1 MLKSHALA
9 ALRSFRRQPGYA
21 ALNVVGL
28 TVGFAAAF
36 LILFA
41 VQDEL
46 RKDQMHSD
54 NLYMV
59 LRNASFDE
67 WATIQTWTAAPQPL
81 AEVMRTEYPE
91 VEMAAMH
98 RYEGPQVLAVDEQQ
112 FWSDGYWVEPAF
124 LEMFTFPLLA
134 GDPATALEDPDGIVL
149 TEALVAKLFGAD
161 VAPETAMGRSVRFN
175 DATARVTGVAADLPS
190 TSSMEFEWLMPA
202 AELYSRS
209 EWLMSWEN
217 NAMSLFVTLREDA
230 DIDAL
235 NQKMSDVLVE
245 RGNVEYSTAFVQR
258 FSDRYLRSTYENGV
272 QAGGG
277 ITAVR
282 MFSLIA
288 VLLLALAGINFTNLA
303 TARATRRAGEIGVRK
318 TMGATRGSLM
328 QQFLSESV
336 LMALVAFGVAIAL
349 VVGFAGPL
357 GDMLGKELVFGT
369 VPLWIWGGFAAV
381 AVGVGLFAGLYPA
394 VVLSRFSPSKVIK
407 GGQKGGLALRRGLV
421 VFQFAASVVLI
432 IGTLAMAAQLRYM
445 QTRDIGLE
453 REGLVTMALRD
464 GAKSEFPAFRQAL
477 LDNPS
482 IAAVGTANSSPLMI
496 GSSTEDVEWDGK
508 DPSNSASFS
517 VMSVDTD
524 AIDALGMTMADG
536 RAFSSEMVADSSNYI
551 LNEAAVELMG
561 LEAPVGEQI
570 ALWEDR
576 GEVIGVVKDFH
587 MRPMMGETGPTIFWL
602 ASPEDS
608 YWATAFVRPAP
619 GQTEQAL
626 AHLEAT
632 TAAFSPAYPFDYTFL
647 DDEFDQ
653 IYQGPRQLGSLAGL
667 FAGIAALIAGLGLVG
682 LAAFAAEQRRKE
694 VGVRRVLGAS
704 VAGVVALLSRDFLL
718 WVALACVIAIPLAS
732 LIVDRLLGTFAY
744 RVDLGLTPF
753 ALATLGA
760 LVIALLAAG
769 SQALRAATAD
779 PIHALRSD

>member
-9 ALRSFRRQPGYA
+9 ALRAFRRQPAYT

-67 WATIQTWTAAPQPL
+67 GRTIETWAAAPQPL

-91 VEMAAMH
+91 VEHAAMM
-98 RYEGPQVLAVDEQQ
+98 RWEGEQVLAAGDRQ
-112 FWSDGYWVEPAF
+112 FWSGGYWVDPAF

-134 GDPATALEDPDGIVL
+134 GDPATALAAPDGIVL

-161 VAPETAMGRSVRFN
+161 AAPQAVMGKSVRFN
-175 DATARVTGVAADLPS
+175 DHTARVTGVAEDLPN

-202 AELYSRS
+202 AEFYARN
-209 EWLMSWEN
+209 EWVASWEN

-230 DIDAL
+230 DIDLL

-258 FSDRYLRSTYENGV
+258 FSDRYLHGTYENGV

-328 QQFLSESV
+328 RQFLSESV
-336 LMALVAFGVAIAL
+336 LMALVAFGVSIAL

-357 GDMLGKELVFGT
+357 GDIVGKELAFGT
-369 VPLWIWGGFAAV
+369 VPLWIWGGFVAV
-381 AVGVGLFAGLYPA
+381 AVGVGLLAGVYPA

-407 GGQKGGLALRRGLV
+407 GGQKGGLALRRSLV

-432 IGTLAMAAQLRYM
+432 IGTLAMAAQLRYI

-453 REGLVTMALRD
+453 REGLVMMSLRD
-464 GAKSEFPAFRQAL
+464 GAKSEYPAFRQAL
-477 LDNPS
+477 LDHPS
-482 IAAVGTANSSPLMI
+482 IASIGVTNSNPLTI

-536 RAFSSEMVADSSNYI
+536 RAFSPEMVADSANYI
-551 LNEAAVELMG
+551 LNEAAAELMG

-570 ALWEDR
+570 ALWEER

-587 MRPMMGETGPTIFWL
+587 MRPMMGETAPTIFWL

-608 YWATAFVRPAP
+608 YWATAFVRPAA

-632 TAAFSPAYPFDYTFL
+632 TEAFSPSYPFDYTFL

-653 IYQGPRQLGSLAGL
+653 LYQGPRQLGSLAGL
-667 FAGIAALIAGLGLVG
+667 FAGIAALIAALGLVG

-704 VAGVVALLSRDFLL
+704 IAGVVALLSRDFLL
-718 WVALACVIAIPLAS
+718 WVALACAIAIPVAS
-732 LIVDRLLGTFAY
+732 VVVDRLLDTFAY
-744 RVDLGLTPF
+744 RVDLGVTPF
-753 ALATLGA
+753 VLAAVGA
-760 LVIALLAAG
+760 LVLALVTAG

-779 PIHALRSD
+779 PIHALRSE